1 MKLILSKMKKKKGV
15 FCTWC
20 EKFGQGLKAAKGK
33 RQCIETGQKT
43 VHQPKTSF
51 MFAPFRITRNVLEG
65 LIEKNLGMFKIDGK
79 EFKGLVK

>member
-1 MKLILSKMKKKKGV
+1 
-15 FCTWC
+15 
-20 EKFGQGLKAAKGK
+20 
-33 RQCIETGQKT
+33 
-43 VHQPKTSF
+43 